1 LNKINYFLDVDMAID
16 IEEFDRRIIDKF
28 LGNENFKLLLS
39 FGLQNESYELR
50 FTVENYQFDC
60 FFINN

>member
-1 LNKINYFLDVDMAID
+1 MAID